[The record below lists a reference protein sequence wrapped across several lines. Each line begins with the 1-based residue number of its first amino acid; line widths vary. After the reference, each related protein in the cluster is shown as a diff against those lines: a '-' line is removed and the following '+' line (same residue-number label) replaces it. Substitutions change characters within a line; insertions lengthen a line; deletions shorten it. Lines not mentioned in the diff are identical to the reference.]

1 MATLKDFRFAMTG
14 EGKESE
20 SATAMQKADAQ
31 IVQDIRNG
39 NPQTDVADS
48 EWILFKLVLTNRQG
62 GIHLP
67 NMDDVINPATITKE
81 NPTGD
86 VERMR
91 LLTGVPSVWMKDQKD
106 LTPDYVKAH
115 RRTIVFPRGM
125 KVIKLR
131 SVDKAAITFMRLT
144 NSNIGSPSKIQGSR
158 FEFYEYDPAKAEKE
172 AADKEFFALE
182 MAIEAKQMPLDEMK
196 KHANFLGISLSND
209 MGMPKG
215 EDGIRREYIMR
226 AKNDPTYFKQTMKSK
241 QVDITY
247 LVRVAISDSRIE
259 VGREP
264 GRIFWAK
271 NGGMIGAYPPTET
284 PEQYLVNLAMT
295 NSAEGKQFLDQLQ
308 ALNT

>member
-1 MATLKDFRFAMTG
+1 MASLKDYRYALTG
-14 EGKESE
+14 ETAPDQN
-20 SATAMQKADAQ
+20 ATTLANADAE
-31 IVQDIRNG
+31 IVSQIRNG
-39 NPQTDVADS
+39 NNAETNG
-48 EWILFKLVLTNRQG
+48 EWILFRLVQTNRKG

-67 NMDDVINPATITKE
+67 NIDDVKHPD
-81 NPTGD
+81 TGK

-91 LLTGVPSVWMKDQKD
+91 LLTGVPSVWVKDQKD
-106 LTPDYVKAH
+106 LTPDYIKNN
-115 RRTIVFPRGM
+115 RRTIVFPRGQ

-131 SVDKAAITFMRLT
+131 SMDEAAITYMRLT

-158 FEFYEYDPAKAEKE
+158 FEFYEYDPARAEKE
-172 AADKEFFALE
+172 AADKEFFALG
-182 MAIEAKQMPLDEMK
+182 MAIEAKQAGLEDMK

-209 MGMPKG
+209 MGMAKG
-215 EDGIRREYIMR
+215 EDGIRREYVMY
-226 AKNDPTYFKQTMKSK
+226 AKNNPAYFKQTLKTK
-241 QVDITY
+241 QVEITY
-247 LVRVAISDSRIE
+247 LVRTAISDSRIE

-284 PEQYLVNLAMT
+284 PEKYLVDLAMT